1 MFYTCQGRFTLKR
14 GALDY
19 GWEVCILFIEQK
31 QDICVL
37 LSLTCLS
44 LLQNLRQRWVKATTC
59 QPTEVITGQTCFMQ
73 FSVLPLT
80 ASRDQQFVPSNWPI
94 LRRHSWGSSR
104 DKSPP
109 ITTGFPFRTPTLTE
123 TPTPAFV
130 SMTPIRSRNP
140 CWTLSN
146 HTPWWTQLSPVLEE
160 VPS

>member
-1 MFYTCQGRFTLKR
+1 MRSLHTFHRTEARYMCT
-14 GALDY
+14 
-19 GWEVCILFIEQK
+19 FIFNM
-31 QDICVL
+31 
-37 LSLTCLS
+37 SLS

-146 HTPWWTQLSPVLEE
+146 RTPWWTQLSPVLEE